1 MRIQGNNGNVEIT
14 CNGTVLTRRGAL
26 TGLSLSA
33 AAVAALA
40 FCSEDTSAFEQTSLP
55 GRIPGLSEPYSNGLW
70 TYGDSWKA
78 ARRGK
83 KLLLAGHE
91 VGSKQIIIMI
101 LDEGFSQVLP
111 SIADLGGSKIDLGF
125 RMLGKVASAWDST
138 RLIFL

>member
-55 GRIPGLSEPYSNGLW
+55 GRIPGLSEPYSNGKLQGGAKNYYW
-70 TYGDSWKA
+70 LGMRLAQS
-78 ARRGK
+78 
-83 KLLLAGHE
+83 KLL
-91 VGSKQIIIMI
+91 
-101 LDEGFSQVLP
+101 
-111 SIADLGGSKIDLGF
+111 
-125 RMLGKVASAWDST
+125 
-138 RLIFL
+138 